1 MSLFSI
7 WHNFELPGQKFY
19 AFGQIFNVV
28 THFCATFSLQSY
40 NLSCKNIN
48 DFNVGG

>member
-1 MSLFSI
+1 MSLYSI

-28 THFCATFSLQSY
+28 THFCATYFVAKLQFE
-40 NLSCKNIN
+40 LQEH
-48 DFNVGG
+48 